1 MLSIQPSAITPQN
14 SDDEYETSLTRLAE
28 SAVEQGVNEATTV
41 EHVGDGD
48 FGASVKKA
56 TSANHVNRAKNRK
69 KKKAQR
75 QNRKK
80 NRK

>member
-1 MLSIQPSAITPQN
+1 M
-14 SDDEYETSLTRLAE
+14 
-28 SAVEQGVNEATTV
+28 NEATTV

-56 TSANHVNRAKNRK
+56 TSANHMNRAKNQARK